1 MKLHSAKPALAALI
15 AATLIAAA
23 IFTLASCGGD
33 KGADAKA
40 KDGKEGEKAEATV
53 FAVTTTEAAKGE
65 LKDYLEFGGD
75 VAAKSNIDI
84 LPDAAGKISEV
95 RVSVGDRVERNQV
108 IAYVDP
114 SRPGMKYEM
123 SPVKSPIAGTITAV
137 NVVPGSMVTQQI
149 SVGKVSKME
158 ELEISMNVPERFVS
172 KIKRGQYA
180 YLRFDAYPGDVFIA
194 KISEISPVLDTS
206 SRTMAV
212 KLELTER
219 DPRIKAGMFAR
230 VKLITDT
237 KSGIVKVPST
247 AIVNRFGEDFV
258 FLVEGGETA
267 TVRKQ
272 IVKVGIRV
280 DDKAEILE
288 GVSAGDE
295 IVVRGQTLLENGSSV
310 NVVSRAE
317 PLSATESV
325 K

>member
-1 MKLHSAKPALAALI
+1 M
-15 AATLIAAA
+15 
-23 IFTLASCGGD
+23 
-33 KGADAKA
+33 
-40 KDGKEGEKAEATV
+40 
-53 FAVTTTEAAKGE
+53 
-65 LKDYLEFGGD
+65 
-75 VAAKSNIDI
+75 
-84 LPDAAGKISEV
+84 
-95 RVSVGDRVERNQV
+95 SVGDRVEKNQV

-123 SPVKSPIAGTITAV
+123 SPVKAPIAGTITAV

-258 FLVEGGETA
+258 FLVESGETA

-272 IVKVGIRV
+272 VVKVGIRV

-288 GVSAGDE
+288 GVTAGDE